1 MEPAGICVISSVLG
15 STLRPQQISLLRDSQ
30 WRVLCLHTLGCAAQ
44 VGAKAPELLRG
55 CNKVQNYLQVVGA
68 LGTGWLGAAAV
79 IPAGRAKVACN
90 NAVILLESSAFAQP
104 VVQMSSLLA

>member
-15 STLRPQQISLLRDSQ
+15 STLPPQQISLLCDSQ
-30 WRVLCLHTLGCAAQ
+30 WRGICLHTLGCAAQ
-44 VGAKAPELLRG
+44 KTPELLQG

-68 LGTGWLGAAAV
+68 LGTGCVGAAAV
-79 IPAGRAKVACN
+79 SPAGRAKVACD